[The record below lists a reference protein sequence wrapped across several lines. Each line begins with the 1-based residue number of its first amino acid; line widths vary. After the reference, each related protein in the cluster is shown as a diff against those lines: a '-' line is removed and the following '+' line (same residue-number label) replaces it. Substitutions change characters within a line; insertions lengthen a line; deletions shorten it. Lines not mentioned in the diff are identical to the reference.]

1 MRMRSVGAAILLA
14 GAVLLHS
21 ADKSSPL
28 RAAGYIEVPGPK
40 GKRFDYLT
48 IAPEK
53 QYLFATHLGAGLLYV
68 VDLKTNKVIKTIPDV
83 PGIEGVEVAPDA
95 NKIYTSN
102 WYENK
107 IGVIDLETL

>member
-1 MRMRSVGAAILLA
+1 MKRLRKAVIVAIA
-14 GAVLLHS
+14 ISSAMLLHS

-48 IAPEK
+48 VVPEK

-68 VDLKTNKVIKTIPDV
+68 VDLKTNKVIKTISDV
-83 PGIEGVEVAPDA
+83 PGIEGVEVAPEA
-95 NKIYTSN
+95 NKIYTSD

-107 IGVIDLETL
+107 IGI